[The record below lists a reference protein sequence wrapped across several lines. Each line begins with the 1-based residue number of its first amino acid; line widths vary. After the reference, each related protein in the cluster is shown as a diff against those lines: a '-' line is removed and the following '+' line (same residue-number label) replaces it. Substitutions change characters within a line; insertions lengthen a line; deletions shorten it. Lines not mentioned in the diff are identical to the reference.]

1 MLSLLSLSVRKMIS
15 RVLFCVIM
23 IALYM
28 IVGRMPGGASAN
40 ASYEG
45 EVVGGAVGVHVVD
58 VGIGR

>member
-1 MLSLLSLSVRKMIS
+1 
-15 RVLFCVIM
+15 M

>member
-15 RVLFCVIM
+15 RVLFCGIM

-28 IVGRMPGGASAN
+28 IAGRMPGGSPAN
-40 ASYEG
+40 TNYEG
-45 EVVGGAVGVHVVD
+45 QMIGGAVGIHAVD